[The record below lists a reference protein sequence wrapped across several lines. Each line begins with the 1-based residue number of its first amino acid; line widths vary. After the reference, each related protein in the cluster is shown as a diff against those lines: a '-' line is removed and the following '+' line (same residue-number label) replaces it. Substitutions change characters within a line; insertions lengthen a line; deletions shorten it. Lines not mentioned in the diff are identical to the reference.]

1 MFLTNLL
8 ARIRGAAGLVGG
20 FAGERAHEQDLDDEL
35 QFHLE
40 KAKDRNVRRG
50 MTVEQAN
57 RAALVQFGGKAQW
70 TEAARDER
78 RSRIIDD
85 FTRDLRYGAA
95 TLRRNP
101 GFAVSAILT
110 IALGIAATVTVF
122 SFINSI
128 YLRPIAVPEGH
139 TPRSRLW
146 RKST

>member
-1 MFLTNLL
+1 MFLIKLL

-50 MTVEQAN
+50 MNVEQAN

-101 GFAVSAILT
+101 GF
-110 IALGIAATVTVF
+110 
-122 SFINSI
+122 
-128 YLRPIAVPEGH
+128 
-139 TPRSRLW
+139 
-146 RKST
+146 